1 MKKSFEYFRANPAG
15 NITGYVITP
24 IYPGYRRAYAKEIIK
39 RDPSV
44 EQVGFISPSYDGAP
58 LRMDMMGGEFCG
70 NATRAYGLY
79 SASFYESEGDVQIE
93 VYVSGTEG
101 PVNVIVNQQE
111 QSAYVKVE
119 KPKEIVDVKIDE
131 DIFKAVV
138 FSGIIHLVVE
148 IEEDPEFVQKSL
160 NVLKSEFSS
169 DAYGVIFLNV
179 EKKEIVPYVNVPSA
193 ETLVREGSCAS
204 GSIAATYVLN
214 AKKDPDFEAIIKN
227 PNGEL
232 EIFADFTN
240 GIEYIIGGPV
250 EIGEVEKV
258 TIDIPAEEVKRVK
271 IEHEKELE
279 TINKEDKED

>member
-1 MKKSFEYFRANPAG
+1 M
-15 NITGYVITP
+15 
-24 IYPGYRRAYAKEIIK
+24 
-39 RDPSV
+39 
-44 EQVGFISPSYDGAP
+44 GFISPSYDGAP

-148 IEEDPEFVQKSL
+148 IEEDRSL
-160 NVLKSEFSS
+160 F
-169 DAYGVIFLNV
+169 
-179 EKKEIVPYVNVPSA
+179 
-193 ETLVREGSCAS
+193 
-204 GSIAATYVLN
+204 
-214 AKKDPDFEAIIKN
+214 KN
-227 PNGEL
+227 L
-232 EIFADFTN
+232 
-240 GIEYIIGGPV
+240 
-250 EIGEVEKV
+250 
-258 TIDIPAEEVKRVK
+258 
-271 IEHEKELE
+271 
-279 TINKEDKED
+279 